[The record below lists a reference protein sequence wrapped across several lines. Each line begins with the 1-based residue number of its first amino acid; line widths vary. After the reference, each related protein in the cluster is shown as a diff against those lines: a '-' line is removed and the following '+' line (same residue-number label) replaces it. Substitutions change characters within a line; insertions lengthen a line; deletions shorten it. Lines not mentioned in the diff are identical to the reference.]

1 MTPAVYRE
9 WFAKPY
15 NHGNLLSM
23 PITPHTIDALATLRK
38 CLPRAAEDLNMDF
51 GEGFDLW
58 RRTLDRKLLPRLHKD
73 FPLVAA
79 ICGGGSTGKSTL
91 FNSLAGAAVSP
102 TGGRAG
108 LNRRVLIGISE
119 IQSRRGDLMGHL
131 GQTFGGEPQPLQ
143 DPADLLAPGVPLVS
157 TGASLPARV
166 LLLDTPDIDTGA
178 GGVYT
183 NRDLAQ
189 QSLEVA
195 DLFIYIFTNAT
206 YNNRD
211 NTDFIAR
218 MFTGMGVR
226 PCYLVY
232 RVYPSFA
239 DEEVVDHARTVARH
253 IYGPEASA
261 AENVLGVFRADEDNA
276 VAAGQRAMT
285 LKPVTGTRSD
295 LKTALGALDPAPLRM
310 RLLGDIFE
318 DAVEQAAVMGA
329 RVRELAARLD
339 RYARAL
345 EYAQDRSVQA
355 ALSHFPADRVL
366 RRFAK
371 IWLESDPGH
380 IKFMRRTGKVIEWPL
395 QTAVRAVRH
404 FTRDDGESKP
414 PSSEEELGRRVE
426 MDLLTSANQLY
437 QKCLEPRLSL
447 GAQSA
452 EAPAALQ
459 SARDELA
466 AKPWQPVLEQ
476 ILARKNDVL
485 SWSDQLDAELGTLAR
500 MGFMDQIRQT
510 FAAMLNV
517 IPATAAITYILH
529 TGDPVGAAG
538 IKVKLTGI
546 FGLHDLYALIA
557 IPATAG
563 MSKADRQQLEQ
574 LLAPLART
582 WLAHKCTTVRELFET
597 HITGRLLGS
606 ARSAR
611 EKAAELAA
619 EIDGALKTC
628 KK

>member
-1 MTPAVYRE
+1 M
-9 WFAKPY
+9 
-15 NHGNLLSM
+15 L
-23 PITPHTIDALATLRK
+23 ITPHHIDALASLRK
-38 CLPRAAEDLNMDF
+38 FLPLAAEDLSMDF

-58 RRTLDRKLLPRLHKD
+58 CRTLDRKLLPRLHKD

-91 FNSLAGAAVSP
+91 YNSLTGAAVSP
-102 TGGRAG
+102 MGGRAG
-108 LNRRVLIGISE
+108 LNRRVLIGIAE
-119 IQSRRGDLMGHL
+119 TQSRQNDLMFHL
-131 GQTFGGEPQPLQ
+131 GQTFGGEPRPLQ
-143 DPADLLAPGVPLVS
+143 DPADLLTPGGPLVHTS
-157 TGASLPARV
+157 ASLPARV

-178 GGVYT
+178 QGVYT

-239 DEEVVDHARTVARH
+239 DEEVRDHAGIVARQ
-253 IYGPEASA
+253 IYGTDALA
-261 AENVLGVFRADEDNA
+261 ANNVLGVFRADEDNA
-276 VAAGQRAMT
+276 VAAGQRAME
-285 LKPVTGTRSD
+285 LKPVTGTRDD
-295 LKTALGALDPAPLRM
+295 LKTALGALDPTPLRL
-310 RLLGDIFE
+310 RLLGDMVE
-318 DAVEQAAVMGA
+318 DAVEQAAVMGE
-329 RVRELAARLD
+329 RVRDLETHLG
-339 RYARAL
+339 RYAQAL
-345 EYAQDRSVQA
+345 EHAQDQSVQA
-355 ALSHFPADRVL
+355 ALTHFPADRVL

-380 IKFMRRTGKVIEWPL
+380 IKFMRRTGKVVEWPL
-395 QTAVRAVRH
+395 QTTLSVVRH
-404 FTRDDGESKP
+404 FTRDDEDSKP
-414 PSSEEELGRRVE
+414 PSSEEELERRVE

-437 QKCLEPRLSL
+437 QKCLELRLNL
-447 GAQSA
+447 GPQTVA
-452 EAPAALQ
+452 APAAAR
-459 SARDELA
+459 SAQAELA
-466 AKPWQPVLEQ
+466 EKPWQPVLEQ
-476 ILARKNDVL
+476 IIARKHDVL
-485 SWSDQLDAELGTLAR
+485 SWSDQLDAELGALADQLRSR
-500 MGFMDQIRQT
+500 MGLVDQIRQT
-510 FAAMLNV
+510 FAALLNV

-563 MSKADRQQLEQ
+563 MSKADRKQLEQ

-582 WLAHKCTTVRELFET
+582 WLAHKFAAVRQLFEA
-597 HITGRLLGS
+597 HITGRLLDS
-606 ARSAR
+606 VRSAQKR
-611 EKAAELAA
+611 AAELTV
-619 EIDGALKTC
+619 EIDAALKTI
-628 KK
+628 KP

>member
-1 MTPAVYRE
+1 
-9 WFAKPY
+9 
-15 NHGNLLSM
+15 M
-23 PITPHTIDALATLRK
+23 PITPHHIDALAALRK
-38 CLPRAAEDLNMDF
+38 SLPRAAEDLNVDF
-51 GEGFDLW
+51 GEGFDPW
-58 RRTLDRKLLPRLHKD
+58 RRTLDRKLLPRLQKD

-102 TGGRAG
+102 MGGRAG

-119 IQSRRGDLMGHL
+119 AQNRQSDLMVHL
-131 GQTFGGEPQPLQ
+131 GQTFGGRPEPLQ
-143 DPADLLAPGVPLVS
+143 DPADLLMPGHPLVY
-157 TGASLPARV
+157 TGAGLPSGV

-178 GGVYT
+178 QGVYT

-218 MFTGMGVR
+218 MFTGMGIR

-239 DEEVVDHARTVARH
+239 DEEVRDHARIVARN
-253 IYGPEASA
+253 IYGPDAPA
-261 AENVLGVFRADEDNA
+261 AQNVLGVFRADEDNA
-276 VAAGQRAMT
+276 VAAGQRVMA
-285 LKPVTGTRSD
+285 LQPVAGTRDD
-295 LKTALGALDPAPLRM
+295 LKTSLGALDPSPLRS
-310 RLLGDIFE
+310 RLLGAMFE
-318 DAVEQAAVMGA
+318 DAVAQAADMGE
-329 RVRELAARLD
+329 RVRDLATNLD
-339 RYARAL
+339 RYAEAL
-345 EYAQDRSVQA
+345 GHAQDQSVRS

-371 IWLESDPGH
+371 IWLDSDPGH

-395 QTAVRAVRH
+395 QTTLRAVRH

-437 QKCLEPRLSL
+437 QKCLEPRLNL
-447 GAQSA
+447 GAQSVA
-452 EAPAALQ
+452 APAAAR
-459 SARDELA
+459 SALAELA
-466 AKPWQPVLEQ
+466 EKPWQPVLER
-476 ILARKNDVL
+476 IMACKDEVL
-485 SWSDQLDAELGTLAR
+485 SWSDQLDAELGALADQLRSR
-500 MGFMDQIRQT
+500 MGLMDQIRQT
-510 FAAMLNV
+510 FAALLNV
-517 IPATAAITYILH
+517 IPATAAITYILS

-563 MSKADRQQLEQ
+563 MSKADRKQLEQ

-582 WLAHKCTTVRELFET
+582 WLAHKFAAVRQLFET
-597 HITGRLLGS
+597 HITGRLLDSVRS
-606 ARSAR
+606 ARSR
-611 EKAAELAA
+611 AAELTA
-619 EIDGALKTC
+619 EIDAALKAC
-628 KK
+628 KA

>member
-1 MTPAVYRE
+1 
-9 WFAKPY
+9 
-15 NHGNLLSM
+15 M
-23 PITPHTIDALATLRK
+23 PITPHTIEALASLRK

-58 RRTLDRKLLPRLHKD
+58 RRTVDRKLMPRLHKD

-79 ICGGGSTGKSTL
+79 VCGGGSTGKSTL
-91 FNSLAGAAVSP
+91 FNSLAGTAVSP

-119 IQSRRGDLMGHL
+119 TQSRRGDLMGHL
-131 GQTFGGEPQPLQ
+131 GQTFGGEPLPLQ
-143 DPADLLAPGVPLVS
+143 DPADLLTPGVPLVCAC
-157 TGASLPARV
+157 TDLPDKV

-239 DEEVVDHARTVARH
+239 DEEVRDHARTVARH
-253 IYGPEASA
+253 IYGSEAA
-261 AENVLGVFRADEDNA
+261 AGENVLGVFRADEDNA

-285 LKPVTGTRSD
+285 LKPLAGARND
-295 LKTALGALDPAPLRM
+295 LKTALGTLDPAPLRT

-318 DAVEQAAVMGA
+318 DAVGQAADMGA
-329 RVRELAARLD
+329 RVRDLAAHLD
-339 RYARAL
+339 RYAQAL

-366 RRFAK
+366 RRFAR

-395 QTAVRAVRH
+395 QTAMRAVRH
-404 FTRDDGESKP
+404 FTREDGESRP
-414 PSSEEELGRRVE
+414 PTSEEELGRRVE
-426 MDLLTSANQLY
+426 MDLLTAANQLY

-459 SARDELA
+459 SARNELA

-476 ILARKNDVL
+476 IMARKNDVL
-485 SWSDQLDAELGTLAR
+485 SWSDQLDAELGALADRLRAR
-500 MGFMDQIRQT
+500 MGLLDQIRQT
-510 FAAMLNV
+510 FAALLNV

-563 MSKADRQQLEQ
+563 MSKADRKQLEQ
-574 LLAPLART
+574 LLAPLARA

-597 HITGRLLGS
+597 HITGRLLDS

-611 EKAAELAA
+611 EKAAGLAV
-619 EIDGALKTC
+619 EIDAALKTC
-628 KK
+628 TQ

>member
-1 MTPAVYRE
+1 
-9 WFAKPY
+9 
-15 NHGNLLSM
+15 M
-23 PITPHTIDALATLRK
+23 PITPHTIRALAALRK
-38 CLPRAAEDLNMDF
+38 HLPRAADELHMDF

-58 RRTLDRKLLPRLHKD
+58 RRTLDRKLLPRLHQD

-108 LNRRVLIGISE
+108 LNRRVLIGLSE
-119 IQSRRGDLMGHL
+119 SRDRQSELMDHI
-131 GQTFGGEPQPLQ
+131 GQTFGGEPQPMQ
-143 DPADLLAPGVPLVS
+143 DPADLLTPGSPLVCTS
-157 TGASLPARV
+157 PNLPAKV

-178 GGVYT
+178 QGVYT

-239 DEEVVDHARTVARH
+239 DDEVRDHARTVARH

-261 AENVLGVFRADEDNA
+261 ADNVMGVFRADEDNA
-276 VAAGQRAMT
+276 VAAGRRTMV
-285 LKPVTGTRSD
+285 LKPVAGTGDD
-295 LKTALGALDPAPLRM
+295 LKTALGALDPAPLRA
-310 RLLGDIFE
+310 RLLRGMFE
-318 DAVEQAAVMGA
+318 DAVAQAAAMGA
-329 RVRELAARLD
+329 RVRDLSTNLD
-339 RYARAL
+339 RYAQAL
-345 EYAQDRSVQA
+345 ANAQDQSVQA

-380 IKFMRRTGKVIEWPL
+380 IKFMRRTGKVIEWPMK
-395 QTAVRAVRH
+395 TALRTVRY

-414 PSSEEELGRRVE
+414 PSAGEEMGRQVE
-426 MDLLTSANQLY
+426 MDLLASANQLY
-437 QKCLEPRLSL
+437 QKCLEPSLNL
-447 GAQSA
+447 GAQSVA
-452 EAPAALQ
+452 VPAAVE
-459 SARDELA
+459 SARAELTG
-466 AKPWQPVLEQ
+466 KPWKPVLEQ
-476 ILARKNDVL
+476 ILARKDDVL
-485 SWSDQLDAELGTLAR
+485 SWSDQLDAELAALAGQLRAR
-500 MGFMDQIRQT
+500 MGILDQIRQT
-510 FAAMLNV
+510 FAALLNV

-563 MSKADRQQLEQ
+563 MSKADRGQLEQ

-582 WLAHKCTTVRELFET
+582 WLSHKAAAVQQLFEA
-597 HITGRLLGS
+597 HITGPLLDS
-606 ARSAR
+606 VRSAR
-611 EKAAELAA
+611 EKAAELNA
-619 EIDGALKTC
+619 EIDGALETC
-628 KK
+628 RP